1 MAVVLWL
8 FRRRFGRSLRDE
20 WAAAARVWGDAPLV
34 AATFSRNA
42 AGIFSSSQYS
52 WHGGIFVE
60 RALDSSTDA
69 LLLAELAGDAPR
81 NLAGPPGKSSFAA
94 RKLPQ
99 VCLQRIN
106 CHWPG
111 ARASVV
117 FGFVIQRRARGK
129 TGVIRP
135 QPGNYANRL
144 PNRGE
149 RVG

>member
-20 WAAAARVWGDAPLV
+20 WAAAGRVWGDAPLV

-60 RALDSSTDA
+60 GTLDSPTHA
-69 LLLAELAGDAPR
+69 LLPAELAGDAPC
-81 NLAGPPGKSSFAA
+81 NLAGSSGEPPFAA

-99 VCLQRIN
+99 ICLQRID

-111 ARASVV
+111 AHASGVI
-117 FGFVIQRRARGK
+117 GLGIQRHAWQ
-129 TGVIRP
+129 TWVIPPRP
-135 QPGNYANRL
+135 VNYPNRL
-144 PNRGE
+144 P
-149 RVG
+149 